1 MIEVFICEDEDNQR
15 AEIVKYVESYIMIE
29 EFDMQL
35 ALATGDPEELLSYV
49 QLSGEGMG
57 LYFLDVDLKH
67 AHLDGLSLAQQIR
80 EYDPR
85 GFIVFITTH
94 AELSYLTFTYKVEA
108 MDYIIKDDFDK
119 VRNRIFDCLKSV
131 EERVSRERKD
141 VGKFFTFRSGEK
153 VVHEL
158 YDDILFLET
167 TGNAR
172 RVTLHGKERQ
182 LEFYGSLKD
191 LDEQF
196 DEDYFFRTHKSFIV
210 NLDRIKV
217 VDFKTRTITM
227 VNGAE
232 CLVSMRKVKELK
244 ERISQ
249 RKESEV

>member
-153 VVHEL
+153 VVHECM
-158 YDDILFLET
+158 T
-167 TGNAR
+167 TFCFWKQR
-172 RVTLHGKERQ
+172 EMRVVLRCTGRNDNSN
-182 LEFYGSLKD
+182 F
-191 LDEQF
+191 
-196 DEDYFFRTHKSFIV
+196 
-210 NLDRIKV
+210 
-217 VDFKTRTITM
+217 M
-227 VNGAE
+227 VA
-232 CLVSMRKVKELK
+232 
-244 ERISQ
+244 
-249 RKESEV
+249 

>member
-1 MIEVFICEDEDNQR
+1 M
-15 AEIVKYVESYIMIE
+15 
-29 EFDMQL
+29 
-35 ALATGDPEELLSYV
+35 
-49 QLSGEGMG
+49 
-57 LYFLDVDLKH
+57 
-67 AHLDGLSLAQQIR
+67 
-80 EYDPR
+80 
-85 GFIVFITTH
+85 
-94 AELSYLTFTYKVEA
+94 
-108 MDYIIKDDFDK
+108 
-119 VRNRIFDCLKSV
+119 
-131 EERVSRERKD
+131 
-141 VGKFFTFRSGEK
+141 
-153 VVHEL
+153 

-249 RKESEV
+249 RKESEA